1 MVLKNGVKK
10 IEQLGGDFYYLK
22 VTSDG
27 YVRWL
32 PFQVFE
38 SKCDVDITYF
48 PDDDQFCDIVIHSW
62 SFIKQE
68 VNVTLF
74 ENDSTPVDYYSYV
87 KNSVWDIVSTNAYAS
102 PDSSEES
109 EVTFS
114 FWLRRKP
121 LYYINNLIV
130 PMALQGVISLMV
142 FVIPADAGEKM
153 SFGMTV
159 FLSFVVFLSII
170 STHLPTNSEKT
181 PILGVYIIIQMTKGV
196 VIIIIS
202 SFQVRV
208 HHRKSERKVG
218 RFYREIIRFE
228 RFLRCTNCSS
238 KCSKNKGRESEN
250 YLDRI
255 DWNDVSSA
263 VDFVSFWIM
272 LIFEILV
279 FIIIMVKIQESSV

>member
-1 MVLKNGVKK
+1 M
-10 IEQLGGDFYYLK
+10 
-22 VTSDG
+22 TSDG

-48 PDDDQFCDIVIHSW
+48 PYDDQFCDIVIHSW

-74 ENDSTPVDYYSYV
+74 ENDITPVDYYSYV

-153 SFGMTV
+153 SFAMTV

-170 STHLPTNSEKT
+170 SAHLPTNSEKT

-238 KCSKNKGRESEN
+238 KCSKHKGRESDN

-279 FIIIMVKIQESSV
+279 FTIIMVKIQESSV